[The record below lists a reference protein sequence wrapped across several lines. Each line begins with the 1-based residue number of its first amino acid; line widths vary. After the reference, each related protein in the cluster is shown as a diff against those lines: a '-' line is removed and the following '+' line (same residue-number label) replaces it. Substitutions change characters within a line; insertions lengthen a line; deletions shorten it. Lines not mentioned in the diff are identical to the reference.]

1 MSLVLTDD
9 KPHKALA
16 MQEPCAVTQWRNT
29 RNAGWQQLLT
39 AVSQHQES
47 QSCTRCPPAFQR
59 PPCGRQAASAP
70 CCHLHCHTPA
80 EQDSRQLPAQPLQP
94 IPPGACELQPRTLDS
109 YLPLEWNTNLQHE
122 ARSNLADHG
131 CQGSATEGSVGICA
145 RRWGGKGRLSL
156 LRWHHL
162 LSVCWQKMM

>member
-1 MSLVLTDD
+1 
-9 KPHKALA
+9 
-16 MQEPCAVTQWRNT
+16 MQEPCAVMQWRNT

-131 CQGSATEGSVGICA
+131 CQGSATEGSGGDLCTPVRREGQAFFTTLAPSSICLLT
-145 RRWGGKGRLSL
+145 KNDVSL
-156 LRWHHL
+156 Y
-162 LSVCWQKMM
+162 